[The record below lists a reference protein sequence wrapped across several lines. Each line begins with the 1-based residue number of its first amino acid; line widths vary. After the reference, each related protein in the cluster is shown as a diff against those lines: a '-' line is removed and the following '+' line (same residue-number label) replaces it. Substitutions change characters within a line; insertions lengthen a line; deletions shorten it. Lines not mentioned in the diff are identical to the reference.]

1 MAKTIMVV
9 DDEESMVH
17 LLRTILEAQG
27 YEVTTVMDGRE
38 VVAHLRDRRP
48 DLIILDLM
56 MPEMDGWEV
65 LHEVRQD
72 PAMASIPVIIL
83 TVKKDE
89 LDRTVGTEF
98 LKVEGYVT
106 KPFVRR
112 ALVELVGKTI
122 GK

>member
-72 PAMASIPVIIL
+72 PGTANIPVIIL